1 MEPSTGLLS
10 PSAFIPFCDLGGEA
24 SLVGRRVAG
33 FGVPVC
39 DKFEP
44 RLVEGQ
50 ICYSLDTDLYFKQF
64 RRGREGREGRDY
76 SNGKEGLTLLL
87 DYNEERNIQEAE
99 EPLEQQQEEESFVDG
114 IVELQQR
121 DKALIM
127 LDTISQY
134 TDFYQTKYFIS
145 LT

>member
-1 MEPSTGLLS
+1 M
-10 PSAFIPFCDLGGEA
+10 
-24 SLVGRRVAG
+24 GRRVAG

-76 SNGKEGLTLLL
+76 STGKEGLTLLL